1 MGLNELSNQSDISL
15 HNMRFGLIRS
25 PEGSVLFWDFKPWVG
40 NGIGQ
45 LISLPV
51 FFRRHKIGRGC
62 RIWLLLWDRKSSG
75 WLSTVSFR
83 SLVHLNTILIGS
95 SAFLQRGQPGS
106 QHNLTDHFILICSQG
121 LSLIQ
126 SLVLRSNLIF
136 LVFLQKNPSSV
147 VLTFFKVHIRG

>member
-25 PEGSVLFWDFKPWVG
+25 PEGSVLFLEFKPWVG
-40 NGIGQ
+40 IGQ
-45 LISLPV
+45 LILLSV
-51 FFRRHKIGRGC
+51 FFRRHKIGRSC

-106 QHNLTDHFILICSQG
+106 QHNLTDHFILICSQR

-136 LVFLQKNPSSV
+136 LVFLQKNHFSV
-147 VLTFFKVHIRG
+147 VLTFF